1 MGAEAKC
8 TLTFGRKKAEGKALL
23 ETDALVFRGGDVRLS
38 VPYKE
43 MSAVEA
49 KAGALR
55 VTFPG
60 GLAVFAIGEAAP
72 KWAAK
77 ILNPPSR
84 LDKLG
89 VKAAHVVLV
98 LGVDDASFLAELEAR
113 GARVVTRAGPEAD
126 IIFYAANAR
135 AALDKLVPLQKHLKR
150 DGAIWVIRP
159 RGAGTIRESDVM
171 KAGKAAG
178 LVDVKVA
185 RFSDTHTAEKY
196 VVPVARR
203 SQP

>member
-1 MGAEAKC
+1 
-8 TLTFGRKKAEGKALL
+8 
-23 ETDALVFRGGDVRLS
+23 
-38 VPYKE
+38 

-55 VTFPG
+55 VMFPG
-60 GLAVFAIGEAAP
+60 GLAVFAIGDAAP

-89 VKAAHVVLV
+89 VKPAQVVLV
-98 LGVDDASFLAELEAR
+98 LGVKDETFAAELEAR
-113 GARVVTRAGPEAD
+113 GARVLTRPGAAAD
-126 IIFYAANAR
+126 IIFYAADTR
-135 AALDKLVPLQKHLKR
+135 AALDQLVPLQKHVKR

-159 RGAGTIRESDVM
+159 RGAATIGEADVM

-196 VVPVARR
+196 VVPVAKR